1 MYKRLIIIAI
11 LGVALGFCPQLT
23 AQTARLLPDSSQYP
37 MTAALPDTLG
47 LETALLA
54 SIQNHYGI
62 RLAQVRESIAE
73 NNVTRGN
80 AGFLP
85 RVSASVGTNWTLS
98 NTQQQFIDDRTVSN
112 PSAGSSA
119 LNGGVSVD
127 WTFFDGFGMFR
138 RYEILEATRDLQ
150 QLATQDEVRQ
160 TLADVSEAYYAVVY
174 QTLLA
179 QALQESMD
187 LTRFRR
193 ELAFQRWQVG
203 NGSRLDYQLASVTF
217 RADSANYLRQLS
229 QAEQARIRLN
239 QLMNAPL
246 DADYAVSDTII
257 LADGFAYETLREQV
271 YQHNTD
277 LLMQEKQVE
286 LAQLDLELT
295 KADRLPRISLFTDY
309 GYARSRSDAGFLL
322 GRRNLD
328 WSYGLNASINI
339 FDGFNVRRRIENAQ
353 LGILLER
360 TALDEN
366 RLQVETE
373 LRTFLTQYEFFRELT
388 VLEQENVAIAQENVA
403 VEQERFQLGAGST
416 LESREAEQEYLL
428 ARNRYLQSLYQAKLA
443 EVALARLTFSAIR

>member
-1 MYKRLIIIAI
+1 MFSRLIPILPLLLGLAAI
-11 LGVALGFCPQLT
+11 VPAT
-23 AQTARLLPDSSQYP
+23 AQTELNSSDSSQ
-37 MTAALPDTLG
+37 TVSIATIDTLG

-54 SIQNHYGI
+54 ALQQHYGI

-85 RVSASVGTNWTLS
+85 RVSASAATNWTLS
-98 NTQQQFIDDRTVSN
+98 NTQQRFIDDRTVSN
-112 PSAGSSA
+112 PSAGSTS
-119 LNGGVSVD
+119 LSGGISVD

-150 QLATQDEVRQ
+150 ALATQEEVRQ
-160 TLADVSEAYYAVVY
+160 TVAEVSEAYYQLVY
-174 QTLLA
+174 QSLLA
-179 QALQESMD
+179 EALRETMD
-187 LTRFRR
+187 LTSFRR

-203 NGSRLDYQLASVTF
+203 NGSRLDYQLASVTY
-217 RADSANYLRQLS
+217 RADSSNYLRQLS
-229 QAEQARIRLN
+229 LIEQARIRLN

-246 DADYAVSDTII
+246 VADYAVNDTIL
-257 LADGFAYETLREQV
+257 LADNLAYEQLRDML
-271 YQHNTD
+271 YQQNTE
-277 LLMQEKQVE
+277 LQIQEKQVE
-286 LAQLDLELT
+286 LAQLNLELT
-295 KADRLPRISLFTDY
+295 KADRLPRLSLFTDY

-328 WSYGLNASINI
+328 WTYGLNASINI

-360 TALDEN
+360 TALDES
-366 RLQVETE
+366 RLQAETDLQTAFTQYTFFRQLTE
-373 LRTFLTQYEFFRELT
+373 L
-388 VLEQENVAIAQENVA
+388 EQANVAIALENVQI
-403 VEQERFQLGAGST
+403 EQERFQLGAGSN

-443 EVALARLTFSAIR
+443 EVDLARLTFSFL